1 MNSFMKKVTAA
12 AVCAVQVVSAVSF
25 GTTASAAAQ
34 ETSPDTI
41 AAGTNHT
48 LVIRNNNTL
57 WAAGDNSYGQ
67 LGVADIDSSAGV
79 KVLSDVTY
87 TEANDNVSFAIDS
100 KGTLYGWGDNGS
112 GQISAGTTSYMVN
125 KPLKLMDNVAAV
137 SAGMDH
143 TVALTNDGTAYG
155 WGSNTY
161 GQLGM
166 AENNSKNGATVIMK
180 DVADIAAGD
189 GFTLLVTKSGELYG
203 CGLNNNGQLGLSNF
217 KNQDTPAK
225 SLSGVS
231 RVEAGAAH
239 TVALK
244 TDGSVWTTGLND
256 CGQLGQ
262 RYADTTEYTFD
273 NVPLDNVAYVF
284 AGGNSS
290 GALTTSGR
298 LYTWGDNAY
307 GQLHNSSSDNESTPD
322 DVASGVV
329 SIAFGDHHSAMLKSN
344 GTLSTVGMGVYGELF
359 SSIAS
364 SCVTP
369 QLAVKDVISYSA
381 GTDHAAAVT
390 SSGALYTWGNNDC
403 GQLGLG
409 DTSQRVKPTKVGLK
423 SDAVK
428 VWCGNKITFVLT
440 SDNTV
445 YVFGSNKDM
454 LLGMKTKTNVVKTP
468 TVNTGLSDYADIEIY
483 PSDGFCLAL
492 AGGEIYG
499 WGRNS
504 ASRMLDCP
512 SKVTDPM
519 LIYDK
524 FGSGFTKLAVGNNHV
539 LALDNSGAV
548 YVWGAN
554 SSGQL
559 GLNYSVN
566 TISEPEK
573 LEIYNRKDELQ
584 ADSFSDI
591 AAASNHSM
599 VLDTDGQVWVF
610 GNNSNGQLG
619 TSSGRIKTPTSVAK
633 NISYIFAGQTACGVI
648 DNDDKLLM
656 SGKNSFGALGD
667 GTVRDK
673 SKFSDVTGKDIE
685 YVSIGSGFA
694 GYINGYDDLYCWGDN
709 SMGQAGI
716 GSGGNDVKPSAVMKD
731 AAVITTIQADSVA
744 LNKTELTLKPS
755 QSEKLTAT
763 VKPSGANAHV
773 TWTSSNTSVATVS
786 ADGTVK
792 GVANGTA
799 VITVKTVN
807 GKTAT
812 CSVSVSVPVTS
823 FSVTPSKSK
832 TVTVGKSF
840 KLKTK
845 VYPSTA
851 SDKTLLY
858 SSSDEDVLV
867 VDENGTVTTLSS
879 GKAVIT
885 ITAKSNPAKTRK
897 VTITVRPAKV
907 VITSRKSTKTG
918 IILKWNDAE
927 GADGYEVFRKLSGS
941 NKKAVSIGDTGDDT
955 AFTDETAVKG
965 KAYIYTVKAYTIV
978 NGKKIYSVASKRYKI
993 TAK

>member
-87 TEANDNVSFAIDS
+87 AEANDNVSFAIDS

-203 CGLNNNGQLGLSNF
+203 CGLNDNGQLGLSNF
-217 KNQDTPAK
+217 KDQNTPTK

-307 GQLHNSSSDNESTPD
+307 GQLHNGSSDNEYTPD

-364 SCVTP
+364 SSVTP
-369 QLAVKDVISYSA
+369 QLTVKDVISYSA

-423 SDAVK
+423 TDAVK

-468 TVNTGLSDYADIEIY
+468 TVNPGLSDYADIEIY

-492 AGGEIYG
+492 AGGEVYG

-504 ASRMLDCP
+504 ASRMLDCQ
-512 SKVTDPM
+512 SKVTDPT

-524 FGSGFTKLAVGNNHV
+524 FDSSFTKLAVGNNHV

-599 VLDTDGQVWVF
+599 VLDGDGQVWVF
-610 GNNSNGQLG
+610 GNNSDGQLG

-648 DNDDKLLM
+648 DNDDRLLM

-709 SMGQAGI
+709 SMGQTGI
-716 GSGGNDVKPSAVMKD
+716 GSGGADTKPSTVMKD
-731 AAVITTIQADSVA
+731 AAVITTIQADSVT
-744 LNKTELTLKPS
+744 LNKTELTLKPN

-763 VKPSGANAHV
+763 VKPSGANANV

-812 CSVSVSVPVTS
+812 CNVSVSVPVTS

-867 VDENGTVTTLSS
+867 VDANGTVTTLSS

-955 AFTDETAVKG
+955 AFIDETAVKG

-978 NGKKIYSVASKRYKI
+978 NGKKIYSVASKSYKI

>member
-12 AVCAVQVVSAVSF
+12 AVCAVQVVTAVSF

-34 ETSPDTI
+34 ATSPDTI
-41 AAGTNHT
+41 AAGANHT

-112 GQISAGTTSYMVN
+112 GQVSAGTTSYTVT

-143 TVALTNDGTAYG
+143 TVALTTDGTAYG

-166 AENNSKNGATVIMK
+166 AENGSRNSATVIMK

-203 CGLNNNGQLGLSNF
+203 CGLNDNGQLGLSNYRD
-217 KNQDTPAK
+217 QSTPTK
-225 SLSGVS
+225 SISGVS
-231 RVEAGAAH
+231 QVEAGATH
-239 TVALK
+239 SIALK

-262 RYADTTEYTFD
+262 RYAGTTEYTFGS
-273 NVPLDNVAYVF
+273 VPLDNVAYVF
-284 AGGNSS
+284 AGGSSS
-290 GALTTSGR
+290 GAVTNFGR

-307 GQLHNSSSDNESTPD
+307 GQLHNNSSDNESTPVD
-322 DVASGVV
+322 AASSVV
-329 SIAFGDHHSAMLKSN
+329 SIAFGDHHSAVLTTGGN
-344 GTLSTVGMGVYGELF
+344 LSTVGMGVYGELF
-359 SSIAS
+359 SSVAS
-364 SCVTP
+364 SCITP
-369 QLAVKDVISYSA
+369 QLTLKDIVSYSA
-381 GTDHAAAVT
+381 GADHAAAVT
-390 SSGALYTWGNNDC
+390 SAGVLYTWGNNDC

-409 DTSQRVKPTKVGLK
+409 DTSQRVMPTKVSLK
-423 SDAVK
+423 ADAVK
-428 VWCGNKITFVLT
+428 VWCGNKMTFVLT
-440 SDNTV
+440 GDNTV
-445 YVFGSNKDM
+445 YVFGDNKDK
-454 LLGMKTKTNVVKTP
+454 LLSSDSRTSVIKSP
-468 TVNTGLSDYADIEIY
+468 TLNADLSDYSDIEIY
-483 PSDGFCLAL
+483 PSNGYCLAL
-492 AGGEIYG
+492 AGGSVYG
-499 WGRNS
+499 WGRNT
-504 ASRMLDCP
+504 ASRLLDCP
-512 SKVTDPM
+512 SKTTSPTLLSDA
-519 LIYDK
+519 LTGIK
-524 FGSGFTKLAVGNNHV
+524 KLAVGSTHV
-539 LALDNSGAV
+539 LALDNAGSV

-554 SSGQL
+554 SNGQL
-559 GLNYSVN
+559 GLNQSTS

-573 LEIYNRKDELQ
+573 LEIYNRKNELQ

-591 AAASNHSM
+591 AAAGSHSM
-599 VLDTDGQVWVF
+599 ALDTNGKVWVF

-619 TSSGRIKTPTSVAK
+619 TSSGRVKTPVAAAK
-633 NISYIFAGQTACGVI
+633 DVRYVFAGETACGVI
-648 DNDDKLLM
+648 TDDDKLLM

-673 SKFSDVTGKDIE
+673 DSFSDVTGRYIT
-685 YVSIGSGFA
+685 YVSIGDGFA
-694 GYINGYDDLYCWGDN
+694 GYIDDHSELYCWGDN

-716 GSGGNDVKPSAVMKD
+716 GSGGNDVKPSTVMKD
-731 AAVITTIQADSVA
+731 AAVITTVQADSVE
-744 LNKTELTLKPS
+744 LNKTELTLKPN

-763 VKPSGANAHV
+763 VKPSGANANV
-773 TWTSSNTSVATVS
+773 TWSSSNANVVTVA
-786 ADGTVK
+786 ADGTLK
-792 GVANGTA
+792 AVATGTA

-812 CSVSVSVPVTS
+812 CNVTVSVPVTS

-845 VYPSTA
+845 VYPSNA

-858 SSSDEDVLV
+858 SSDNEDVLV
-867 VDENGTVTTLSS
+867 VDANGTVTTLSS

-885 ITAKSNPAKTRK
+885 ITAKSNPAKVRK

-907 VITSRKSTKTG
+907 VITSRKSTKSG

-955 AFTDETAVKG
+955 TFTDETAVKG
-965 KAYIYTVKAYTIV
+965 KAYVYTVKAYTIV
-978 NGKKIYSVASKRYKI
+978 NGKKIYSVASKSYKI

>member
-67 LGVADIDSSAGV
+67 LGVADIESSSGV
-79 KVLSDVTY
+79 KVLSDITFA
-87 TEANDNVSFAIDS
+87 EANDNVSFAIDS
-100 KGTLYGWGDNGS
+100 KGTLYGWGENGS
-112 GQISAGTTSYMVN
+112 GQISSSTTSYIVS
-125 KPLKLMDNVAAV
+125 KPMKLMDNVAAV
-137 SAGMDH
+137 SAGQDH
-143 TVALTNDGTAYG
+143 TIALTNDGTAYG

-166 AENNSKNGATVIMK
+166 SENSGKNGATVIMK

-203 CGLNNNGQLGLSNF
+203 CGLNDNGQLGLSNYRDQ
-217 KNQDTPAK
+217 NSPTK

-239 TVALK
+239 SVALK

-284 AGGNSS
+284 AGGNST

-307 GQLHNSSSDNESTPD
+307 GQLHNSSSDNEDTPD

-329 SIAFGDHHSAMLKSN
+329 SIAFGDHHSVMLKSN
-344 GTLSTVGMGVYGELF
+344 GSLSSVGMGVYGELF
-359 SSIAS
+359 SSVAS

-381 GTDHAAAVT
+381 GADHAAAVT

-423 SDAVK
+423 ADAQK
-428 VWCGNKITFVLT
+428 VWCGNKVTFVLT
-440 SDNTV
+440 SENTV
-445 YVFGSNKDM
+445 YVFGSNKEM
-454 LLGMKTKTNVVKTP
+454 LLGMKTKSNIVKTP
-468 TVNTGLSDYADIEIY
+468 TLNSGLSDYADIEIY
-483 PSDGFCLAL
+483 PSEGFCLAL

-504 ASRMLDCP
+504 ASRMLDCT
-512 SKVTDPM
+512 SKTTDPT
-519 LIYDK
+519 IITDK
-524 FGSGFTKLAVGNNHV
+524 LNNITKLAVGNNHV
-539 LALDNSGAV
+539 LALDNGGAV

-566 TISEPEK
+566 TISDPEK
-573 LEIYNRKDELQ
+573 LEIYNRKDELE
-584 ADSFSDI
+584 ADSFNDI
-591 AAASNHSM
+591 AAAGNHSM
-599 VLDTDGQVWVF
+599 VLDSDGKVWVF
-610 GNNSNGQLG
+610 GSNSDGQLG
-619 TSSGRIKTPTSVAK
+619 TSSSRIKTPTTVAK
-633 NISYIFAGQTACGVI
+633 NISYVFAGQTACGII

-667 GTVRDK
+667 GSVRDK
-673 SKFSDVTGKDIE
+673 SKFSDITGKDIE
-685 YVSIGSGFA
+685 YVSIGNGFA
-694 GYINGYDDLYCWGDN
+694 GYIDGYDDLYCWGDN
-709 SMGQAGI
+709 SMGQTGA
-716 GSGGNDVKPSAVMKD
+716 GSGGADVKPSTVMKD
-731 AAVITTIQADSVA
+731 AAVITTIQADSVS
-744 LNKTELTLKPS
+744 LNKSEITLKPN
-755 QSEKLTAT
+755 QTEKLTAT
-763 VKPSGANAHV
+763 VKPSGANANI
-773 TWTSSNTSVATVS
+773 TWSSSNTSAVTVS

-792 GVANGTA
+792 AVANGTA
-799 VITVKTVN
+799 VITAKTVN
-807 GKTAT
+807 GKTAACNVT
-812 CSVSVSVPVTS
+812 VTVPVSS

-851 SDKTLLY
+851 VDKTLLF

-867 VDENGTVTTLSS
+867 VDENGTVTTLSA

-885 ITAKSNPAKTRK
+885 VTAKSNPAKVRK
-897 VTITVRPAKV
+897 ITITVRPAKV
-907 VITSRKSTKTG
+907 VITSRKSSKTG
-918 IILKWNDAE
+918 ITLKWNDAE

-955 AFTDETAVKG
+955 TFTDETAVKG
-965 KAYIYTVKAYTIV
+965 KAYVYTVKAYTIV
-978 NGKKIYSVASKRYKI
+978 NGKKIYSVASKGYKI